1 MITAN
6 LILLASLAFTPI
18 QAKENIEVSESLKY
32 GTIDFIT
39 EEENEKVYCI
49 ATIKPYDYFIY
60 KEDSFSN
67 GYENYLIEKVENNKF
82 KFEVKEGQKY
92 KLSCLFKLDVKSIV
106 DENTE
111 NSKVGKLWEN
121 EIAPLLGGIS
131 IGTAVS
137 FLLNFIFTFVQRS
150 NLKLGN
156 RNFREI
162 AQNIASKTEE
172 YKSISNGVMQKADD
186 LIDKA
191 EESLELAKQSQE
203 EVKEIKR
210 EFDILLSSF
219 VDYVNHDKNS
229 VQNGVARRINDKVND
244 NEEN

>member
-6 LILLASLAFTPI
+6 LILLASLTFTPI

-39 EEENEKVYCI
+39 EEENEKVYCV

-92 KLSCLFKLDVKSIV
+92 KLSCSFKLDVKSIV
-106 DENTE
+106 DGNTE
-111 NSKVGKLWEN
+111 NSKVGKIWEN
-121 EIAPLLGGIS
+121 DIAPLLGGIS

-162 AQNIASKTEE
+162 SHNIASKTEE
-172 YKSISNGVMQKADD
+172 YKSISNSVMQKADD

-191 EESLELAKQSQE
+191 EESLQLAKQSQE